1 MKKMGYYMGLAA
13 ACLAL
18 LAGCSNNS
26 NKESKA
32 SDNKSGTTE
41 ISYAIWD
48 SAQEPGI
55 RKIAD
60 KFEEKNPKI
69 KVKIQVVSWD
79 AYWTML

>member
-48 SAQEPGI
+48 SAQEP
-55 RKIAD
+55 
-60 KFEEKNPKI
+60 
-69 KVKIQVVSWD
+69 
-79 AYWTML
+79 

>member
-1 MKKMGYYMGLAA
+1 MKKMGYYMGLAE

-60 KFEEKNPKI
+60 KFEEKNPK
-69 KVKIQVVSWD
+69 
-79 AYWTML
+79 